1 MAITKILNIR
11 SATEGNPAAHL
22 KNALEYIQNP
32 DKTEQCHLV
41 GGVNCLPDSAYEQ
54 MLDTKQVYGKSGKR
68 QGYHVI
74 ISFPPKEMVT
84 PEQARFVAEGFM
96 GDVLCGEYE
105 AVYGIHTDKEHTHIH
120 IIWNSVNL
128 VTGEK
133 YYSPKGNWKNHLQPA
148 TNKYCEMLDLEIM
161 PAEYAKNPVN
171 MSKEKWEYEQSF
183 KNYILNDA
191 KLCLSYAG
199 SLEHFIFLMKRM
211 GYEFKGKD
219 YLNVRIPGMKLYHR
233 LDKLDDIFSREEL
246 PVILKYGYG
255 RYYRK
260 YQTKNILYVKR
271 ANLTPMQKKYY
282 AKMYRLG
289 LIEKKCYQ
297 CHSAELAKEIKRM
310 QFLQE
315 QYLFICKNDVSSI
328 ADLIRLRVEAKQTV
342 EDASNRQKEIYK
354 ERSIR
359 KRKCKTLEDLREYQI
374 WSMNS
379 ANELDELKAEKKQA
393 KSDIRM
399 INACMNENFYEA
411 LGYVDETEK
420 LDYGAEDVVPA
431 MYGYQKRDIAEEF
444 GIVQN
449 TDRVVVDEPQMVQS
463 VNDVSEDEYVAEMV
477 SADASVETSVK
488 ELVTEQFLYDDFANE
503 PIHSFHNSNEKGDLG
518 YIEDG
523 DRLELIADMDKKEH
537 DAEKFYVFKD
547 ATNVSEAVVDNCA
560 EADVAKAD
568 SIVDD
573 LSTAENAMV
582 TVTGLTVAEQAEKI
596 ATTIQKYY
604 KSYDYLSAE
613 NKARLF
619 NFRIDDNSYNLKLH
633 AEVLKKLGIHMYGSE
648 GFEDYQSIY
657 GETMK
662 MAEKQDSE
670 YERGYDDKKWEKGRS
685 R

>member
-1 MAITKILNIR
+1 MAITKILNINC
-11 SATEGNPAAHL
+11 STEGNPATHL
-22 KNALEYIQNP
+22 KNALEYVQNP
-32 DKTEQCHLV
+32 DKTEKCHLV
-41 GGVNCLPDSAYEQ
+41 GSVNCLPDSAYEQ
-54 MLDTKQVYGKSGKR
+54 MLDTKRVYGKSGKR

-74 ISFPPKEMVT
+74 ISFPPEERVT

-96 GDVLCGEYE
+96 EDVLKDEYE

-133 YYSPKGNWKNHLQPA
+133 YNSPKGNWKKHLQPI
-148 TNKYCEMLDLEIM
+148 TNKYCEMLGLDIM

-171 MSKEKWEYEQSF
+171 MSKEKWEYEQNF
-183 KNYILNDA
+183 KDYILNDA

-219 YLNVRIPGMKLYHR
+219 YLSVRIPGMKLYHR

-297 CHSAELAKEIKRM
+297 CHSAEMAKEIKRM

-315 QYLFICKNDVSSI
+315 QYLFICKNNVSSI
-328 ADLIRLRVEAKQTV
+328 TDLMRLKIGAKQTL
-342 EDASNRQKEIYK
+342 EDIGNRQKEIYK

-359 KRKCKTLEDLREYQI
+359 KRKCKTTEDFRAYQI
-374 WSMNS
+374 WSMDS
-379 ANELDELKAEKKQA
+379 SNELDGLKAEKKQA

-399 INACMNENFYEA
+399 INACMGENLYTA
-411 LGYVDETEK
+411 LGYVDEMEK
-420 LDYGAEDVVPA
+420 LDYGAEDVLPT
-431 MYGYQKRDIAEEF
+431 MYDYQKRDIAEEF
-444 GIVQN
+444 GIVASV
-449 TDRVVVDEPQMVQS
+449 DRAIGDESKTEQSLCDVPEDGYALETASVDNSEESPVEKLETVQS
-463 VNDVSEDEYVAEMV
+463 LYNDLD
-477 SADASVETSVK
+477 
-488 ELVTEQFLYDDFANE
+488 
-503 PIHSFHNSNEKGDLG
+503 

-523 DRLELIADMDKKEH
+523 DSFELPIDTDKEEYNTGSNEVFEVYPDVPDEIAEDVVETDRIGINVSITDEVTVEATELIIEEK
-537 DAEKFYVFKD
+537 AEQ
-547 ATNVSEAVVDNCA
+547 
-560 EADVAKAD
+560 
-568 SIVDD
+568 I
-573 LSTAENAMV
+573 AMV
-582 TVTGLTVAEQAEKI
+582 
-596 ATTIQKYY
+596 IQKHY
-604 KSYDYLSAE
+604 KSYAYLTTE

-619 NFRIDDNSYNLKLH
+619 NFRIGDNSYNLKLH
-633 AEVLKKLGIHMYGSE
+633 TEVLKKLGIRMYGSDS
-648 GFEDYQSIY
+648 FEDYQSIY
-657 GETMK
+657 EETMK
-662 MAEKQDSE
+662 KVEKQNSE
-670 YERGYDDKKWEKGRS
+670 YECGYDDKKWERGRG